1 VKYNATV
8 RRRLGGLERQLLAY
22 AQLRK
27 LRELRSGQL
36 LEPLGITAK
45 QEREL
50 LGRMAKAGL
59 IAQVRR
65 GLYVIPRELPLGD
78 AWTPDEALAINT
90 LMADQEGRYQVC
102 GPNAF
107 NRYGFTEQVPNRLY
121 AYNNRLSGERLV
133 GAVALVLIKVAD
145 SRLGDTEESTTRE
158 GFTLAYSSRV
168 RTLVD
173 AVYDWARFGSLP
185 RGYSWIARELVEG
198 RVTARALVD
207 CTVRY
212 GDRGTI
218 RRIGALLE
226 GERIAPRLLKRLES
240 ALPATTSTIPWI
252 PGRPKRGTVS
262 RRWGLVLNR
271 EV

>member
-1 VKYNATV
+1 M

-158 GFTLAYSSRV
+158 EFTLAYSSRV
-168 RTLVD
+168 RTLVE
-173 AVYDWARFGSLP
+173 AVYDWARFGSTL
-185 RGYSWIARELVEG
+185 LF
-198 RVTARALVD
+198 
-207 CTVRY
+207 

-218 RRIGALLE
+218 SRIGALLE
-226 GERIAPRLLKRLES
+226 REGTAPRLLKKLE
-240 ALPATTSTIPWI
+240 AAVPTTTSTIPWI
-252 PGRPKRGTVS
+252 PGRPKRGTVN